1 MGETVS
7 GAASDLENGEIAV
20 AANADDNISNFEGT
34 GVSL

>member
-7 GAASDLENGEIAV
+7 GASSDLENGEV
-20 AANADDNISNFEGT
+20 ALATNADDNISNFEGT